1 MEPEKLRSCTGVLHI
16 DKLCCVLLD
25 SLCFNIYTFSM
36 CYHVAIISS
45 YTTYFYIRVVYLFC
59 VSTFVS
65 NNVYNQTLSVCLCDI
80 NLKLA
85 CDTLCM

>member
-1 MEPEKLRSCTGVLHI
+1 
-16 DKLCCVLLD
+16 
-25 SLCFNIYTFSM
+25 M

-45 YTTYFYIRVVYLFC
+45 YITYFYIRIVYLFC

-80 NLKLA
+80 NLKLT